1 MFHCRPALMMPD
13 MVHST
18 EQMGTA
24 GLERAD
30 GRSLRRLLDGVAALA
45 HGLHH
50 GTVLPHIVETAVDL
64 VEARYGALGLYDRRT
79 GACRPAV
86 AAAAGRGLVE
96 AATAPAAV
104 HEVLR
109 AVAGDGAPLR
119 GQHLGAQPA
128 LAVLG
133 VPIVVRGEVIGSI
146 CLVEKR
152 TARSFDEIDEDL
164 VATLVAAAVPAIE
177 VAGLQ
182 AGLRGWTRS
191 RDAVQGS

>member
-1 MFHCRPALMMPD
+1 MFHCRPVLMMHC

-18 EQMGTA
+18 EQMGAA
-24 GLERAD
+24 GLEVAD

-45 HGLHH
+45 KGMQH

-64 VEARYGALGLYDRRT
+64 VDARYGALGLYDRRT

-86 AAAAGRGLVE
+86 AAAAGRGLIDP
-96 AATAPAAV
+96 ATAPAAV

-109 AVAGDGAPLR
+109 TVAHDTAPLR
-119 GQHLGAQPA
+119 GQHFGTQPA

-133 VPIVVRGEVIGSI
+133 VPIVVRAEVIGGV
-146 CLVEKR
+146 CLVEKC
-152 TARSFDEIDEDL
+152 TAVGFSEVDEEL

>member
-1 MFHCRPALMMPD
+1 MMPG

-18 EQMGTA
+18 EQMGGA
-24 GLERAD
+24 GLEMAD

-86 AAAAGRGLVE
+86 AACAGRGLIE

-109 AVAGDGAPLR
+109 TVARDAAPLR
-119 GQHLGAQPA
+119 GQHLGARPA

-133 VPIVVRGEVIGSI
+133 VPIVVRTEVLGSV

-152 TARSFDEIDEDL
+152 TAVAFSDVDEEL

-191 RDAVQGS
+191 RDAVPGS